1 MGLLRPRSRSQRRF
15 KMLVNVCPNDIFRT
29 TEHFVTKPG
38 MVMQYHKPACHAEKL
53 VHCVQCEG
61 HSEGLHNKT
70 MTISAVSSKL
80 LVRLQPNLV
89 SWYSI
94 ISRSILWE
102 NGITAS
108 KIKVTAKVQNV
119 SECLSGQYLL
129 NHRTFCHQTQYDYAT
144 S

>member
-1 MGLLRPRSRSQRRF
+1 
-15 KMLVNVCPNDIFRT
+15 
-29 TEHFVTKPG
+29 
-38 MVMQYHKPACHAEKL
+38 MVVYYNEAMCHAEKFIHHL
-53 VHCVQCEG
+53 QCQAYR
-61 HSEGLHNKT
+61 EGLYNPN
-70 MTISAVSSKL
+70 MLILSISSKL

-129 NHRTFCHQTQYDYAT
+129 NHRTFCYQTQYDYAT